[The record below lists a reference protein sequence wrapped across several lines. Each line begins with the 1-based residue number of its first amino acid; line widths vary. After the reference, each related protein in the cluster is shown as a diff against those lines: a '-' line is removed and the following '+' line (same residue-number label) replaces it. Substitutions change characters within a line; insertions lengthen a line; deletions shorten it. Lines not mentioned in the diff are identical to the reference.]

1 MKDKQFIIAAC
12 LVFLIALAG
21 TRFAFTRTDID
32 HNTEVF
38 AHDEGMTPAQ
48 QLLLGKTIDIN
59 TADEQ
64 AFEVLPLIGPKLA
77 KRIVKD
83 RIVNG
88 PFASVHELTR
98 VYGVG
103 PRIVE
108 RNLPYI
114 AVK

>member
-1 MKDKQFIIAAC
+1 MRSQYIVAAC

-21 TRFAFTRTDID
+21 VRFAVTRSDNKLNTDEFSRS
-32 HNTEVF
+32 TEL
-38 AHDEGMTPAQ
+38 TPAQ
-48 QLLLGKTIDIN
+48 QLLIGKTIDIN
-59 TADEQ
+59 TADERTL
-64 AFEVLPLIGPKLA
+64 EVLPLIGPKLA

-83 RIVNG
+83 RMDKG
-88 PFASVHELTR
+88 PFASVYELTR

-103 PRIVE
+103 RRIIE